1 MRRMKKTLP
10 SSAQRSS
17 IVTAERYVF
26 EIKEFRNIEMLSHGG
41 GGCLWKSTYSIFY
54 IIRLSSSSTLD
65 WWSSLFCL
73 RSSGERVHYLS
84 GQPTQLCRKGS
95 RVGRAWVCV
104 PSLIRTQLC
113 DLAKFISLS
122 LIFLTWKWD
131 KNIEKHYRVVL
142 RACAL
147 ELRLP
152 SSAHISCFDLG
163 KFNPSVS
170 QFSHL

>member
-10 SSAQRSS
+10 PSAQRSS
-17 IVTAERYVF
+17 IVTAESYVF

-41 GGCLWKSTYSIFY
+41 GGGLWKSTYSIFY

-65 WWSSLFCL
+65 WWSSVFCL
-73 RSSGERVHYLS
+73 RSSSERVHYLS
-84 GQPTQLCRKGS
+84 GQPTQLCHKGS
-95 RVGRAWVCV
+95 RLGRAWVCM
-104 PSLIRTQLC
+104 PSLIRSQLC

-122 LIFLTWKWD
+122 LIFLIWKWD

-147 ELRLP
+147 ELDFPALTR
-152 SSAHISCFDLG
+152 ISCFNLG
-163 KFNPSVS
+163 KFNLSVS
-170 QFSHL
+170 LFSHL

>member
-1 MRRMKKTLP
+1 MFLKLKNL
-10 SSAQRSS
+10 
-17 IVTAERYVF
+17 
-26 EIKEFRNIEMLSHGG
+26 EILKCYQTGE

-73 RSSGERVHYLS
+73 RSSSERVHYLS

-95 RVGRAWVCV
+95 RVGRAWVCM

-147 ELRLP
+147 ELDFPALP
-152 SSAHISCFDLG
+152 HISCFNLG